1 MIAFSRVVYV
11 RVVVVYFLWFY
22 FHRKGIMNPNHN
34 YAQLQQPYAESP
46 WSTTLGV
53 VVHAHVASLETFRS
67 GEQVEE

>member
-22 FHRKGIMNPNHN
+22 FHRTGIMNPNHN

-46 WSTTLGV
+46 VGWLYMLMW
-53 VVHAHVASLETFRS
+53 HH
-67 GEQVEE
+67 